1 MASEQLALVMI
12 AGIWAALNTLISAMR
27 VVNEKRDVIV
37 TGVFNDAKLS
47 IEHRFIMFHNDWI
60 PLKFG
65 VALTSLL
72 FAFVLYMVPS
82 LAEDPNSM
90 IVQVAYVAALSPL
103 VSFFLFAGL
112 GWRDYR
118 FIQRTLQEAK
128 ASTTENQ

>member
-37 TGVFNDAKLS
+37 TCVFNKARLS
-47 IEHRFIMFHNDWI
+47 LEHRRIMFQNDWI

-72 FAFVLYMVPS
+72 FAFVLYMVPT
-82 LAEDPNSM
+82 LAEDPNSL

-103 VSFFLFAGL
+103 GSFVLFAGL
-112 GWRDYR
+112 GWRD
-118 FIQRTLQEAK
+118 FHFFQRTLKEAEK
-128 ASTTENQ
+128 PR